1 MRYRDIIDITGSFC
15 DGGPYR
21 SVVVADMRGMLLAAH
36 NPDRLF
42 PPASLAKVLIAETTV
57 HVDLDFSRPVLVSRL
72 HPTRY
77 PSILGAFDQD
87 RELTFG
93 ELMALSLATSD
104 NAAADYVLDLT
115 GVDRVNERAQEF
127 GMTSTHIATGFRDDE
142 FSRGD
147 ESTTCARDMVRLFEH
162 IYAHK
167 DIGNYRRIWRA
178 LINNLRNTRI
188 PGLLPDDLPVAH
200 KTGSL
205 EGIAHDVGVLLIPN
219 MPVLLA
225 VLTANEP
232 VTLETSLEIAYLAR
246 EVYDWAVDFNSH

>member
-1 MRYRDIIDITGSFC
+1 MLSRDIATITGSFR

-21 SVVVADMRGMLLAAH
+21 SVVVANMRGMLLAAH

-42 PPASLAKVLIAETTV
+42 PPASLSKVLIAETAV
-57 HVDLDFSRPVLVSRL
+57 HVDLDLTRPVPVSRL
-72 HPTRY
+72 HPTQY
-77 PSILGAFDQD
+77 PSVLGAFDQD
-87 RELTFG
+87 RELTLG
-93 ELMALSLATSD
+93 ELIALSLATSD
-104 NAAADYVLDLT
+104 NAAADYVLDLIGT
-115 GVDRVNERAQEF
+115 VLVNERAQEL

-142 FSRGD
+142 FSRSD
-147 ESTTCARDMVRLFEH
+147 ESTTCASDMVRLFEH
-162 IYAHK
+162 IYAHRE
-167 DIGNYRRIWRA
+167 INNYGRIWQA

-205 EGIAHDVGVLLIPN
+205 EGIAHDVGVLLIPD

-232 VTLETSLEIAYLAR
+232 VTLETGLEIAHLAR
-246 EVYDWAVDFNSH
+246 EVYDWAVDFNRH